1 MLPRHTLGHFFFKCP
16 FQAQNMH
23 NRDQFPKCVWAAT
36 RFFWAATRCVWAATR
51 FFWAATRCVWAE
63 PRHILFGKMG
73 SQVFT
78 KKEVR
83 RMFVLPAN
91 KNKKDTTATNCYEI
105 RSCSIHG
112 ERDWKGPLTPVIKG
126 SAPFPSMGNV
136 IRKHHCPVL
145 FFLRNSFFYVA

>member
-23 NRDQFPKCVWAAT
+23 NRDQFPKY
-36 RFFWAATRCVWAATR
+36 VWAATR

-78 KKEVR
+78 KKKYAVCLYCLQIKIKR
-83 RMFVLPAN
+83 TP
-91 KNKKDTTATNCYEI
+91 TATNCYEI

>member
-1 MLPRHTLGHFFFKCP
+1 
-16 FQAQNMH
+16 
-23 NRDQFPKCVWAAT
+23 
-36 RFFWAATRCVWAATR
+36 
-51 FFWAATRCVWAE
+51 
-63 PRHILFGKMG
+63 LFGKMG

-78 KKEVR
+78 KKKYAVCLYCLQIKIKR
-83 RMFVLPAN
+83 TP
-91 KNKKDTTATNCYEI
+91 TATNCYEI

-145 FFLRNSFFYVA
+145 FFSEGILFLCSLIGNVHRKILTKSGCIIKYNNT